1 MIDKANVI
9 YNRWSNGQ
17 ETPTIILRHIT
28 DEAQDFPE
36 DGQPSRATSESSDD
50 PFASAHPSLAQCI
63 AEVHQRAKALFP
75 LRKPC
80 QCSPTLEKACPP
92 SHSWSAPPDVSQ
104 LPPVLPPEVPLSGL
118 KKTSSATGGFGH
130 GNVYQ
135 PGMLDDSSATSR
147 PVFGEGLYNNGT
159 VLPGDGPPLSMTL
172 PLSSKLAVVDTINF
186 ELGALSASSDQPW
199 MAFF

>member
-9 YNRWSNGQ
+9 YDRWSNGQ

-28 DEAQDFPE
+28 DDVDLGEV
-36 DGQPSRATSESSDD
+36 GQLNTSTSNSED

-75 LRKPC
+75 MRKPC
-80 QCSPTLEKACPP
+80 QCSPTLEKSCPP

-104 LPPVLPPEVPLSGL
+104 LPPVLPPELPLSGL
-118 KKTSSATGGFGH
+118 KKATTAIGGVGH
-130 GNVYQ
+130 GNVCQ
-135 PGMLDDSSATSR
+135 STIPDDLSASGSH
-147 PVFGEGLYNNGT
+147 PVFGEGLYNSGA

-199 MAFF
+199 MSFF